1 MTNLTD
7 EDIVKMRTK
16 ESDADLDF
24 LINRSQ
30 VKPKVSNKLL
40 KGVEIVII
48 FTMTAQLH
56 ISPEKANSIIANY
69 LPSCVSFP
77 IKHIYRRDYDYN
89 TFANNTEFIYLKL
102 SREGIFKPAI
112 WEYKDNIL
120 KLRSHYIADFL
131 KLDKGVNVKEDI
143 FGCLDKIRK
152 TFLDYMSNY
161 FNPYNVP
168 DEVREC
174 IFDNSDTSNIKEHPC
189 KFNAEI
195 TLECILSDYLA

>member
-24 LINRSQ
+24 LINKSQ

-40 KGVEIVII
+40 KGVEIVTI
-48 FTMTAQLH
+48 FTMTAPLH
-56 ISPEKANSIIANY
+56 APIENTKSIIENY

-77 IKHIYRRDYDYN
+77 MEHIYRRDYN
-89 TFANNTEFIYLKL
+89 TFTNDSEFIYLSLLRK
-102 SREGIFKPAI
+102 GCFKPAI
-112 WEYKDNIL
+112 WEYKDSIL
-120 KLRSHYIADFL
+120 KLRSRYIADFL
-131 KLDKGVNVKEDI
+131 KLDKGINVKGDI

-168 DEVREC
+168 NEVREC
-174 IFDNSDTSNIKEHPC
+174 IFGNSDMSNIKEHPC

-195 TLECILSDYLA
+195 TLECILNDYLT